1 MKEVERAGLR
11 ELASDTA
18 KTEMERKDPGKR
30 ESFLVDCGTKEG
42 HEDCLMGICYVVCG
56 LVCNKLSLS
65 SIKPSA
71 MSTWLTNPLE

>member
-1 MKEVERAGLR
+1 MCILNAFPWSISEAHLQI
-11 ELASDTA
+11 
-18 KTEMERKDPGKR
+18 DPGKR
-30 ESFLVDCGTKEG
+30 ESFLVDCGTKES